1 MKINFIKQKYQE
13 VEADL
18 LVVPVASG
26 ESQKLNELDK
36 ALGGTLK
43 AELVRTGF
51 SAELGATLWCD
62 GGDNIK
68 ATKICLLGLGEQAE
82 VNHEIIR
89 RWAGSAIQKARKVVA
104 RRVAIV
110 APKLDSAD
118 ALVGALVEGLWLADY
133 RFLDYKKEE
142 ARKARERAIRE
153 VNIIYD
159 GVIGRAKEV
168 MARTAIGVL
177 GATFARDLVNQPSN
191 MVHPRDLAA
200 VAANIA
206 EQSERVNIKTFNR
219 EALTKEGFGAILA
232 VAKGSVEEPYLIHL
246 IYKGSK
252 PLKRITLV
260 GKGITF
266 DSGGL
271 SLKTAESMAEMKVDM
286 AGAATVL
293 GVFRALM
300 LADLPLE
307 VHGLIPACEN
317 MPSGRAARPGDVIT
331 SYGGKTVEIV
341 NTDAEGRLILA
352 DALAYATKNIK
363 PDIMLDLATLT
374 GAAMVALGE
383 TVAALMTHDEDLA
396 LSITKAAATTG
407 ENIWRLPLVKD
418 YLPKYRSDIADIKNI
433 HDDKWA
439 GAIMG
444 GLFLQ
449 EFVDESTPFAHI
461 DIAGPVWAAKNGV
474 SYNPKGATGFGVR
487 TLLEWLRHL
496 TL

>member
-1 MKINFIKQKYQE
+1 MKINFVKQKYQR

-43 AELVRTGF
+43 DELARVGYD
-51 SAELGATLWCD
+51 AGLGAALWRD
-62 GGDNIK
+62 GGGAIK
-68 ATKICLLGLGEQAE
+68 ADKVCLLGLGEQGE
-82 VNHEIIR
+82 INHETIR
-89 RWAGSAIQKARKVVA
+89 RWAGNIVQKSRKVAA

-110 APKLDSAD
+110 APKLDDAD

-142 ARKARERAIRE
+142 ARKAENKAIRE

-159 GVIGRAKEV
+159 GARSRAKEV
-168 MARTAIGVL
+168 MAQAAIGVL
-177 GATFARDLVNQPSN
+177 GAIFARDLVNQPSN

-200 VAANIA
+200 AAANIA
-206 EQSERVNIKTFNR
+206 EQSERIDIETFNR

-232 VAKGSVEEPYLIHL
+232 VAKGSAEEPYLVHL
-246 IYKGSK
+246 IYKADK
-252 PLKRITLV
+252 PLERVALV

-271 SLKTAESMAEMKVDM
+271 SLKTAESMADMKVDM

-307 VHGLIPACEN
+307 IHGLIPACEN

-331 SYGGKTVEIV
+331 SYGGKTIEII

-352 DALAYATKNIK
+352 DALAYATKIIK

-383 TVAALMTHDEDLA
+383 TVAALMTPDEELA
-396 LSITKAAATTG
+396 RSITRAAAATG

-444 GLFLQ
+444 GLFLR
-449 EFVDESTPFAHI
+449 EFVDESIPFAHI
-461 DIAGPVWAAKNGV
+461 DIAGPVWAAKNGI

-496 TL
+496 TK